1 MAAWLRKDQ
10 NYRRIP
16 AGSPPPRCGRPAI
29 ARSRRL
35 WVADSVAMSISRR
48 SWGVGP
54 SYDAA
59 RHLSLSRQRLWPRWP
74 TGTVAASS
82 ARRQAPTLA
91 CGSSDNR
98 RDGSTCICA
107 SEWTRMRSGRI
118 CSPSACN
125 PCADCRVWQ
134 FGLSPLRLASAHDS
148 GEQCGTNQRVFDTDL
163 TITPPRRGPEDIR
176 RRL

>member
-1 MAAWLRKDQ
+1 M
-10 NYRRIP
+10 
-16 AGSPPPRCGRPAI
+16 PPRCGRPVI

-48 SWGVGP
+48 SWGVGR

-59 RHLSLSRQRLWPRWP
+59 RHLSLSRQRLWPRWA

-91 CGSSDNR
+91 CGSPDNR
-98 RDGSTCICA
+98 GDGSASICA
-107 SEWTRMRSGRI
+107 SERARMRFGGI

-134 FGLSPLRLASAHDS
+134 FGLPPLRLASARNS
-148 GEQCGTNQRVFDTDL
+148 GEQWGTNQWVFDTDL
-163 TITPPRRGPEDIR
+163 TITLPRRGPEDIR